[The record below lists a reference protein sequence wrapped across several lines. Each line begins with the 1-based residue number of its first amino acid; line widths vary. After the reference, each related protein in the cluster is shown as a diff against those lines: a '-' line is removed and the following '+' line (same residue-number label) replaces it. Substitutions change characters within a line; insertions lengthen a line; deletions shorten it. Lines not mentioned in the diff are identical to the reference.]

1 MVRKKFNILK
11 RKSKYALMKE
21 RQRKK
26 SETAGK
32 RFFHM
37 KAPELTEEVK
47 NDLKLLK
54 YSQVLTNNTFM
65 KNNDRRGHAKHFQIG
80 TVMDSATDF
89 YSNR

>member
-1 MVRKKFNILK
+1 
-11 RKSKYALMKE
+11 
-21 RQRKK
+21 
-26 SETAGK
+26 
-32 RFFHM
+32 M

-65 KNNDRRGHAKHFQIG
+65 KNNDRRGHSKHFQIG